1 MKAVKNLLGKKKQA
15 AAGAPGPAAPA
26 VTPDKLPVMERNVA
40 DLPELEHD
48 PVKLALLDLLLSPA
62 ACTEKEETG
71 EAKEVPVLEPPEIQV
86 ERWFLASSLIDVT
99 AGAAAKVCGR
109 CGRDDGPHRQP
120 AAHR

>member
-1 MKAVKNLLGKKKQA
+1 MKAVKNLLGGKKKAA
-15 AAGAPGPAAPA
+15 AAGAPAPA

-40 DLPELEHD
+40 DLPEPESD

-86 ERWFLASSLIDVT
+86 
-99 AGAAAKVCGR
+99 GAAVPGFFFV
-109 CGRDDGPHRQP
+109 
-120 AAHR
+120 